1 MIKVVSKI
9 KDKRINAQ
17 NVLVEISVGEYIEI
31 AREIIRKN
39 EFQRKRVKG
48 SQTVYSLL
56 KRDMREGCTI
66 PPIVVAVRSEE
77 MSNFINSDSLTNEQ
91 IVGLFQANK
100 LIILD
105 GLQRTYTL
113 LDLISE
119 LKAAGD
125 EKVLERVMANLLR
138 VEIFLGL
145 NKIGILYRM
154 LTLNTG
160 QTPMSVRH
168 QIEILYS
175 DYHDQEFDGIKIFRE
190 IDSRNPTAIGQ
201 YKFNEVI
208 EGFNAYL
215 DRDALPLTRSDI
227 LENIKNLE
235 SLAQEDSPDLFK
247 DYLSSYNKLVLKL
260 DQMMPNWEATVED
273 VTDDASNFEKGNKLF
288 GKNILQIF
296 SRPQVLSGYGAAIG
310 KLKELHKIV
319 DFPQVKTLI
328 DQLTFQGDPNDALN
342 DLLKKLLSIQ
352 LNAKKIGSEQRYF
365 FTYFFRELFNND
377 SDSFLKIDEALES
390 GFNKYKSLV

>member
-1 MIKVVSKI
+1 MIRVVSKI

-17 NVLVEISVGEYIEI
+17 NVLVEISVGEYVAI
-31 AREIIRKN
+31 AREIILKN

-56 KRDMREGCTI
+56 KRDMRDGCTI

-77 MSNFINSDSLTNEQ
+77 MTNFINPDALTDEQ
-91 IVGLFQANK
+91 IVGFFQANK

-113 LDLISE
+113 LDLINE
-119 LKAAGD
+119 LTTAGD
-125 EKVLERVMANLLR
+125 QETLNRVMANLLR

-175 DYHDQEFDGIKIFRE
+175 DYHDLEFEGIKIFRE
-190 IDSRNPTAIGQ
+190 IDSKNPLAIGE

-235 SLAQEDSPDLFK
+235 SLAQENSSDLFK
-247 DYLSSYNKLVLKL
+247 DYLSSYNKFVLKL
-260 DQMMPNWEATVED
+260 NDLVPEWEATVED
-273 VTDDASNFEKGNKLF
+273 VTNDASNTEKGNKLF
-288 GKNILQIF
+288 GNNLLQIF

-310 KLKELHKIV
+310 KLKELDKIS
-319 DFPQVKTLI
+319 DFQIVKTLI
-328 DQLTFQGDPNDALN
+328 DQLAFEGDPSDALN

-365 FTYFFRELFNND
+365 FTYLFRELFNAD
-377 SDSFLKIDEALES
+377 SDSYLKIDEAIES

>member
-17 NVLVEISVGEYIEI
+17 NVLVEISVGEYIDI
-31 AREIIRKN
+31 AREIILKN

-77 MSNFINSDSLTNEQ
+77 MANFINSDALTDEQ

-119 LKAAGD
+119 LKAAED
-125 EKVLERVMANLLR
+125 QTVLNRVLANLLR

-175 DYHDQEFDGIKIFRE
+175 DYHGQEFDGIRIFRE
-190 IDSRNPTAIGQ
+190 IDSRYPHEIGE
-201 YKFNEVI
+201 YKFSEVI

-215 DRDALPLTRSDI
+215 DRDALPFTRSDI

-247 DYLSSYNKLVLKL
+247 EYLSSYNKFVLKL
-260 DQMMPNWEATVED
+260 DTLVPNWEAIIED
-273 VTDDASNFEKGNKLF
+273 VTEDASNIERGNKLF

-296 SRPQVLSGYGAAIG
+296 SRPQALSGYGAAIG
-310 KLKELHKIV
+310 KLKELHRVANFQEVEAMIER
-319 DFPQVKTLI
+319 
-328 DQLTFQGDPNDALN
+328 LTFGGNPGDALN

-365 FTYFFRELFNND
+365 FTYYFRDLFNSD
-377 SDSFLKIDEALES
+377 SDSFLRIDEALES

>member
-1 MIKVVSKI
+1 MIRVVSRI

-17 NVLVEISVGEYIEI
+17 NVLVEISVGEYMAI
-31 AREIIRKN
+31 AREIIKKN

-56 KRDMREGCTI
+56 KRDMRDGCTI

-77 MSNFINSDSLTNEQ
+77 MANIINSDALTDEQ

-113 LDLISE
+113 LDLINE
-119 LKAAGD
+119 LTTAGD
-125 EKVLERVMANLLR
+125 REVLDRVLANLLR

-160 QTPMSVRH
+160 QTPMTVRH

-175 DYHDQEFDGIKIFRE
+175 DYHDHEFDGIKVFRE
-190 IDSRNPTAIGQ
+190 IDSKNPLNIGE
-201 YKFNEVI
+201 YKFSEVI

-235 SLAQEDSPDLFK
+235 SLAEENSPDLFK
-247 DYLSSYNKLVLKL
+247 DYLSSYNRFVLKL
-260 DQMMPNWEATVED
+260 NDLAPEWEATVED
-273 VTDDASNFEKGNKLF
+273 VTNDASNTEKGNKLF
-288 GKNILQIF
+288 GKNVLQIF

-310 KLKELHKIV
+310 KLKELDKIG
-319 DFPQVKTLI
+319 DFQEVEALI
-328 DQLTFQGDPNDALN
+328 DRLTFEGDPGDALN
-342 DLLKKLLSIQ
+342 GLLKKLLSIQ

-377 SDSFLKIDEALES
+377 SDSYLKIDQALET
-390 GFNKYKSLV
+390 GFNKYQSLV

>member
-1 MIKVVSKI
+1 MIRVVSRI

-17 NVLVEISVGEYIEI
+17 NVLVEISVGEYMAI
-31 AREIIRKN
+31 AREIIKKN

-56 KRDMREGCTI
+56 KRDMRDGCTI

-77 MSNFINSDSLTNEQ
+77 MANIINSDALTDEQ

-113 LDLISE
+113 LDLINE
-119 LKAAGD
+119 LTTAGD
-125 EKVLERVMANLLR
+125 REVLDRVLANLLR

-160 QTPMSVRH
+160 QTPMTVRH

-175 DYHDQEFDGIKIFRE
+175 DYHDHEFDGIKVFRE
-190 IDSRNPTAIGQ
+190 IDSKNPLNIGE
-201 YKFNEVI
+201 YKFSEVI

-235 SLAQEDSPDLFK
+235 SLAEENSPDLFK
-247 DYLSSYNKLVLKL
+247 DYLSSYNRFVLKL
-260 DQMMPNWEATVED
+260 NDLAPEWEATVED
-273 VTDDASNFEKGNKLF
+273 VTNDASNTEKGNKLF
-288 GKNILQIF
+288 GKNVLQIF

-310 KLKELHKIV
+310 KLKELDKIG
-319 DFPQVKTLI
+319 DFQEVEALI
-328 DQLTFQGDPNDALN
+328 DRLTFEGDPGDALN
-342 DLLKKLLSIQ
+342 GLLKKLLSIQ

-365 FTYFFRELFNND
+365 FTYFFRELFNNN
-377 SDSFLKIDEALES
+377 SDSYLKIDQALET
-390 GFNKYKSLV
+390 GFNKYQSLV